1 VAERQPNA
9 QYNVASAGS
18 LPVRVAAYMRR
29 RMYERFIEIFPPAET
44 GSILD
49 VGATSEA
56 SYQAS
61 NYLEA
66 WYPHRERI
74 VAVGIDDLSGLPTL
88 FPGVR
93 AVQADG
99 LSLPFPDKSFDVV
112 HSSAVIEHVG
122 SAQRQRA
129 FLAEL
134 FRVARKGVFV
144 TTPNRWFPIEFH
156 TVLPLVHWL
165 PAKTF
170 RALLA
175 HTDRVFFSQEEH
187 LNLMD
192 GASLL
197 EAARALG
204 RGELLRFRLFG
215 WTSNLGLVLRAAR
228 SP

>member
-1 VAERQPNA
+1 MAERQPNA

>member
-1 VAERQPNA
+1 LAERQPNA
-9 QYNVASAGS
+9 QYNVAAAGS

-29 RMYERFIEIFPPAET
+29 KMYERFLEAFPPAEVA
-44 GSILD
+44 SILD

-56 SYQAS
+56 SYEAS

-74 VAVGIDDLSGLPTL
+74 VAVGIDDLSGLPAL

-99 LSLPFPDKSFDVV
+99 LRLPFPDRSFDVV

-122 SAQRQRA
+122 SAERQRA

-134 FRVARKGVFV
+134 FRVARRGVFV

-156 TVLPLVHWL
+156 TVLPMVHWL
-165 PAKTF
+165 PPRCF
-170 RALLA
+170 RSLLLR
-175 HTDRVFFSQEEH
+175 TDRAFFSLEEH

-192 GASLL
+192 SSSLL
-197 EAARALG
+197 QAARGLG
-204 RGELLRFRLFG
+204 SGELLRFRLLG
-215 WTSNLGLVLRAAR
+215 WTSNLGLVLRGASR
-228 SP
+228 S

>member
-9 QYNVASAGS
+9 QYNVAAAGS

-29 RMYERFIEIFPPAET
+29 KMYERFLEAFPPAEVA
-44 GSILD
+44 SILD

-56 SYQAS
+56 SYEAS

-74 VAVGIDDLSGLPTL
+74 VAVGIDDLSGLPAL

-99 LSLPFPDKSFDVV
+99 LRLPFPDRSFDVV

-122 SAQRQRA
+122 SAERQRA

-134 FRVARKGVFV
+134 SRVARKGVFV

-170 RALLA
+170 RAILVKA
-175 HTDRVFFSQEEH
+175 GRSFFSEENN
-187 LNLMD
+187 LNLLD
-192 GASLL
+192 QASLL
-197 EAARALG
+197 RASEGLG
-204 RGELLRFRLFG
+204 HASLTRFRLAG
-215 WTSNLGLVLRAAR
+215 WTSNLGLVIRAC
-228 SP
+228 